1 MKVRNLINTNGN
13 AVANQFVIEMGANN
27 FYFQSY
33 DSLVAKR
40 EGKVFTLGRD
50 FDYSRTTSK
59 HLHTFMEDYAQGI
72 LYRIKQEI
80 PSYNSFSDMLRKA
93 IKKGIVQY
101 DENMV

>member
-1 MKVRNLINTNGN
+1 MKVYNLVNANGN
-13 AVANQFVIEMGANN
+13 AVVNQFVIEDGNKI
-27 FYFQSY
+27 YFQSY

-40 EGKVFTLGRD
+40 DGRVFTLGRD

-80 PSYNSFSDMLRKA
+80 PSYKSFSDMLRKA
-93 IKKGIVQY
+93 IKKGIIQY
-101 DENMV
+101 DGDMV

>member
-1 MKVRNLINTNGN
+1 MKVNNLVN
-13 AVANQFVIEMGANN
+13 AHGRAVVNQFVIEDGNN

-40 EGKVFTLGRD
+40 EGRVFTLGRD

-59 HLHTFMEDYAQGI
+59 HLHTFMEEYAPGT

-80 PSYNSFSDMLRKA
+80 PSYKSFSDMLRKA
-93 IKKGIVQY
+93 IKKGIIQY
-101 DENMV
+101 DGEMV

>member
-1 MKVRNLINTNGN
+1 MKVRNLINANGN
-13 AVANQFVIEMGANN
+13 AVVNQFVIEDGNKI
-27 FYFQSY
+27 YFQSY
-33 DSLVAKR
+33 DSLVAKK
-40 EGKVFTLGRD
+40 EGRVFTLGRD

-59 HLHTFMEDYAQGI
+59 HLHTFMEEYAPGT

-101 DENMV
+101 DGEMV

>member
-1 MKVRNLINTNGN
+1 MKVRNLVNTHGN
-13 AVANQFVIEMGANN
+13 VVANQFVIEDRNN

-33 DSLVAKR
+33 DSIVAKR
-40 EGKVFTLGRD
+40 DGRVFTLGRD

-59 HLHTFMEDYAQGI
+59 HLHTFMEEYAPGT

-101 DENMV
+101 DEEMV

>member
-1 MKVRNLINTNGN
+1 MKVNNLVNANGR
-13 AVANQFVIEMGANN
+13 AVVNQFVIEDGNN

-40 EGKVFTLGRD
+40 EGRVFTLGRD

-59 HLHTFMEDYAQGI
+59 HLHTFMEDYAPGT

-80 PSYNSFSDMLRKA
+80 PSYKSFSDMLRKA
-93 IKKGIVQY
+93 IKKGIIQY
-101 DENMV
+101 DGEMV

>member
-1 MKVRNLINTNGN
+1 MKVRNLVNARGN
-13 AVANQFVIEMGANN
+13 VVANQFVIEDRNN

-33 DSLVAKR
+33 DSIVAKR
-40 EGKVFTLGRD
+40 DGRVFTLGRD

-59 HLHTFMEDYAQGI
+59 HLHTFMEEYAPGT

-101 DENMV
+101 DGEMV

>member
-1 MKVRNLINTNGN
+1 MKVRNLINGNGR
-13 AVANQFVIEMGANN
+13 AVANQFVIEDGNT

-40 EGKVFTLGRD
+40 DGRVFTLGRD

-59 HLHTFMEDYAQGI
+59 HLHTFMEEYAPGI
-72 LYRIKQEI
+72 LYRIQQEI
-80 PSYNSFSDMLRKA
+80 PSYKSFSDMLRKA

-101 DENMV
+101 DEEMV

>member
-13 AVANQFVIEMGANN
+13 AVANQFVIEMGVNS
-27 FYFQSY
+27 FCFQSY

-40 EGKVFTLGRD
+40 DGRVFTLGRD

-59 HLHTFMEDYAQGI
+59 HLHTFMEEYAPGI
-72 LYRIKQEI
+72 LYRIQQEI
-80 PSYNSFSDMLRKA
+80 SSYKSFSDMLRKA
-93 IKKGIVQY
+93 IKKGIIQY

>member
-13 AVANQFVIEMGANN
+13 AVANQFVIEMGVNN
-27 FYFQSY
+27 FCFQSY

-40 EGKVFTLGRD
+40 DGRVFTLGRD

-59 HLHTFMEDYAQGI
+59 HLHTFMEEYAPGI

-80 PSYNSFSDMLRKA
+80 PSYKSFSDMLRKA

-101 DENMV
+101 DGEMV

>member
-1 MKVRNLINTNGN
+1 MKVCNLINANGRT
-13 AVANQFVIEMGANN
+13 VANQLVIEDDNKI
-27 FYFQSY
+27 YFQSY

-40 EGKVFTLGRD
+40 DGRVFTLGCD

-59 HLHTFMEDYAQGI
+59 HLHTFMEEYAPGI

-80 PSYNSFSDMLRKA
+80 PSYKSFSDMLRKA

-101 DENMV
+101 DEEMV

>member
-1 MKVRNLINTNGN
+1 MKVNNLVNANGR
-13 AVANQFVIEMGANN
+13 AVVNQFVIEDGNN

-40 EGKVFTLGRD
+40 EGRVFTLGRD

-80 PSYNSFSDMLRKA
+80 PSYKSFSDMLRKA
-93 IKKGIVQY
+93 IKKGIIQY
-101 DENMV
+101 DGDMV